1 MIYDPIDFEALKKEI
16 KNEDENNNS
25 RADSQHNLLSNE
37 KIKFKI
43 ISSFYL
49 YNYMQLLLDQG
60 KNKSIFIVDI
70 RNGNFH
76 NQEYIKSSIHI
87 SDTNKINA
95 IKNEI
100 IKSKNE
106 NIKIIFYDN
115 EDPQDLSKYQNIVAF
130 HFLDLKADLYFLKG
144 GYTNW
149 KKEFYFLCIKGNQ
162 NNASIPA
169 TIVNTNLNI
178 TTNHIN
184 SVRSIDSLASYINY
198 PIKICDNVYVG
209 NLIHINNTLVYRY
222 LEILCVYDFTSSGFD
237 VKNNKD
243 IKYLRYNTA
252 KGELE
257 YKNTQKDGS
266 INYTSFLDNSM
277 IYHIISSMVLN
288 INFDHIG
295 DGKIENNSD
304 NAINKSGQNILESN
318 AIMNNNKHQPN
329 DLKRNILIICND
341 GIKDESNKQ
350 KINSISLI
358 ISMCYIIYSKKYN
371 LNLAIAYMIKI
382 CNNLSIASQ
391 TRTILQNFYNYLVRI
406 NFNIHINPSSK
417 DNINNQKCKIE
428 NSQDSSINT
437 KDKLANNHNN
447 RTTQQPQISNSNK
460 STIIDAL
467 KNEEL
472 LNLIKKYEINIP
484 DILLDYSKEYVVY
497 INKEYIIED
506 IEIIEEKAQEIEY
519 TYYEYL
525 IQSLL
530 YYIYNKKDQD
540 INYDKINIVLKILK
554 NINSDNK
561 IDNSYKFPYCS
572 LILISLCRILNFEN
586 STEFEN
592 AEKIKYESHTN
603 IQFDIFSIL
612 CNSII
617 TCIDFIIYNYENN
630 CNFKIT
636 SKEYELTIK
645 TTSQDLKDKSI
656 DKNIY
661 MIFLSLKYLLSVF
674 FQFYLYP
681 SISKKTFS
689 YIDQVYNTLQQIDK
703 FADYYYSIFNIN
715 INSFLNDNYKAQICP
730 FDYLPLYLSD
740 ILRPF
745 IIINNYLE

>member
-16 KNEDENNNS
+16 KNEEENNSIKTDN
-25 RADSQHNLLSNE
+25 QYNILSNA

-43 ISSFYL
+43 INSFYL

-60 KNKSIFIVDI
+60 KNKTIFIVDI
-70 RNGNFH
+70 RNENFH
-76 NQEYIKSSIHI
+76 NQGYIKNSIHI
-87 SDTNKINA
+87 NDANKINT

-100 IKSKNE
+100 IKKKNE

-115 EDPQDLSKYQNIVAF
+115 EDVQDLNKYQNIVAF
-130 HFLDLKADLYFLKG
+130 HFSELKADFYFLKG

-149 KKEFYFLCIKGNQ
+149 KKKFYFLCLKGDQ
-162 NNASIPA
+162 KDASMPSI
-169 TIVNTNLNI
+169 IVNTTLN
-178 TTNHIN
+178 TTPNHIN
-184 SVRSIDSLASYINY
+184 SLSTIDSLASYINY

-209 NLIHINNTLVYRY
+209 NLIHINNALVYHY
-222 LEILCVYDFTSSGFD
+222 LEILCVYDLTSSGF
-237 VKNNKD
+237 VMKNNKG

-257 YKNTQKDGS
+257 HKNFKKDDS
-266 INYTSFLDNSM
+266 INYTSFLDNCM
-277 IYHIISSMVLN
+277 ISHIISSMVLN
-288 INFDHIG
+288 INFDHIE

-304 NAINKSGQNILESN
+304 NTINKSGKNILENN
-318 AIMNNNKHQPN
+318 AIINNNKHQPN
-329 DLKRNILIICND
+329 NLKKNILIICND

-350 KINSISLI
+350 KMNSISLI

-382 CNNLSIASQ
+382 CNNLSISSQ

-417 DNINNQKCKIE
+417 DNINNRKCKIE
-428 NSQDSSINT
+428 NFQDSSINI
-437 KDKLANNHNN
+437 KDNPPNNHNN
-447 RTTQQPQISNSNK
+447 RDINQPQISNSNK
-460 STIIDAL
+460 SMVVNAL

-472 LNLIKKYEINIP
+472 LNLIKKYEVNISHV
-484 DILLDYSKEYVVY
+484 LLDYSNEYVIY
-497 INKEYIIED
+497 INREYIIED

-530 YYIYNKKDQD
+530 YYIYNKKEQD
-540 INYDKINIVLKILK
+540 INFDKINIVLKILK

-572 LILISLCRILNFEN
+572 LILISLCKILNFEN

-592 AEKIKYESHTN
+592 TEKIKYESYTN
-603 IQFDIFSIL
+603 IKFDVFSIL

-630 CNFKIT
+630 CNFKIA

-681 SISKKTFS
+681 SISKNKSS
-689 YIDQVYNTLQQIDK
+689 YIDQMYNTLQQIDK

-715 INSFLNDNYKAQICP
+715 INSFINDNYKAQVCP

-745 IIINNYLE
+745 IIITNYLE